1 VEQARS
7 MAHPWC
13 RGRRR
18 DAHVEAMDHLG
29 GLEVAVEAEAAAVG
43 AQMGALIATAEE
55 GVGEAMAAVAV
66 AVAAMVAV
74 EEGEEE
80 TAVGVAEGVEVEEEA
95 AVVVEA
101 AAVEVVEVAVAMAGP
116 R

>member
-29 GLEVAVEAEAAAVG
+29 GLEVAVEAEAAAV
-43 AQMGALIATAEE
+43 
-55 GVGEAMAAVAV
+55 
-66 AVAAMVAV
+66 
-74 EEGEEE
+74 
-80 TAVGVAEGVEVEEEA
+80 
-95 AVVVEA
+95 
-101 AAVEVVEVAVAMAGP
+101 EVVEVAVAMAGP